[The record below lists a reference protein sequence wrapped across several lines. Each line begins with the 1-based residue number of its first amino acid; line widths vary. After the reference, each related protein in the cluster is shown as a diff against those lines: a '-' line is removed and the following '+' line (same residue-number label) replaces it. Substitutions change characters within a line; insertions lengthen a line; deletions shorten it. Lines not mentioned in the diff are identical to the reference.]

1 MSIISI
7 IMPLIL
13 VALLGFF
20 CAKSQWL
27 NRRQID
33 ALSKFTFYLSIP
45 AFLFYQMAQANF
57 SEQISL
63 TLFASFYLPVLCCY
77 GIACLSHYF
86 FIERKN
92 PSSAS
97 GSAIFSLG
105 ASYSNTVI
113 IGLPILLTL
122 FGEQVLGIIFL
133 IITFHSA
140 LLFTLTSAIA
150 SFSANGRKSFNG
162 KEIIQQNLKNPLVV
176 SISTGLVVNLLGIE
190 LPSVLANSLMLL
202 GKPAI
207 ALALFILG
215 ASLAYY
221 QVRDK
226 LFSIGIASFSKL
238 VLLPALV
245 LLTSQV
251 LFQLSPL
258 SVTVLVILS
267 ACPTG
272 VNAYLIAKAH
282 QQEQQTVAGT
292 VVVTT
297 LLSMITIPLW
307 LLLFT

>member
-1 MSIISI
+1 
-7 IMPLIL
+7 MPLIL
-13 VALLGFF
+13 VALLGFV

-27 NRRQID
+27 NRTQID

-57 SEQISL
+57 SEQISPA
-63 TLFASFYLPVLCCY
+63 LFAAFYLPVLGCY
-77 GIACLSHYF
+77 CIAWLIHYF
-86 FIERKN
+86 LIERKRT
-92 PSSAS
+92 SSTA
-97 GSAIFSLG
+97 GSAVFSLG

-122 FGEQVLGIIFL
+122 FGEKVLGIIFL

-140 LLFTLTSAIA
+140 LLFTLTSAIS
-150 SFSANGRKSFNG
+150 SFNANGSSSFNG
-162 KEIIQQNLKNPLVV
+162 KEIFKQNLKNPLVV

-190 LPSVLANSLMLL
+190 LPTIVAESLMLM

-207 ALALFILG
+207 TLALFILG

-221 QVRDK
+221 HVRDK
-226 LFSIGIASFSKL
+226 LFSIGIASLIKL

-245 LLTSQV
+245 LLTSQF

-272 VNAYLIAKAH
+272 VNAYLIAKTL

-292 VVVTT
+292 VVMTT

-307 LLLFT
+307 LFLFV

>member
-1 MSIISI
+1 
-7 IMPLIL
+7 MPLIL
-13 VALLGFF
+13 VALLGFV

-27 NRRQID
+27 NRAQVD

-45 AFLFYQMAQANF
+45 AFLFYQMAQAKF
-57 SEQISL
+57 SEQISPA
-63 TLFASFYLPVLCCY
+63 LFAAFYLPVLCCY
-77 GIACLSHYF
+77 CIAWLSHYF
-86 FIERKN
+86 LIERRKP
-92 PSSAS
+92 PSTA
-97 GSAIFSLG
+97 GSAVFSLG

-140 LLFTLTSAIA
+140 LLFTLTSAIS
-150 SFSANGRKSFNG
+150 SFSRNGRNSFNG
-162 KEIIQQNLKNPLVV
+162 KEIIKQNLKNPLVV
-176 SISTGLVVNLLGIE
+176 SISTGLIVNLLGIE
-190 LPSVLANSLMLL
+190 LPSILADGLMLM

-207 ALALFILG
+207 TLALFILG
-215 ASLAYY
+215 ASLSYY
-221 QVRDK
+221 HVRDK
-226 LFSIGIASFSKL
+226 LFAIGIASLTKL

-251 LFQLSPL
+251 WLQLSSL

-272 VNAYLIAKAH
+272 VNAYLIAKSH

-307 LLLFT
+307 LLLVV

>member
-1 MSIISI
+1 
-7 IMPLIL
+7 MPLII
-13 VALLGFF
+13 VALLGFI

-27 NRRQID
+27 KRPQVD
-33 ALSKFTFYLSIP
+33 ALSQFTFYLSIP

-57 SEQISL
+57 SKDISPQ
-63 TLFASFYLPVLCCY
+63 LFIAFYLPVLCCY
-77 GIACLSHYF
+77 GIAWLSHYY
-86 FIERKN
+86 FINKRDITKVG
-92 PSSAS
+92 SSAV
-97 GSAIFSLG
+97 FSLA

-113 IGLPILLTL
+113 IGLPILFAA

-140 LLFTLTSAIA
+140 LLFVLTSVLA
-150 SFSANGRKSFNG
+150 SINSTKKTTILG
-162 KEIIQQNLKNPLVV
+162 KNILKQNLKNPLVI
-176 SISTGLVVNLLGIE
+176 SISLGLLVNLLGLE
-190 LPSVLANSLMLL
+190 LPKILADSLILL

-207 ALALFILG
+207 TLALFILG

-226 LFSIGIASFSKL
+226 LLAIGIASLCKL

-245 LLTSQV
+245 LFTSHII
-251 LFQLSPL
+251 FQLSPL
-258 SVTVLVILS
+258 SITVLVILS

-272 VNAYLIAKAH
+272 VNAYLMAKSQ

-307 LLLFT
+307 LSLLL

>member
-1 MSIISI
+1 
-7 IMPLIL
+7 MPLIL

-27 NRRQID
+27 NRSQID

-63 TLFASFYLPVLCCY
+63 TLFACFYLPVLCCY
-77 GIACLSHYF
+77 GIAWLSHYF

-190 LPSVLANSLMLL
+190 LPSVLANSLILL

-226 LFSIGIASFSKL
+226 LFSIGIASLSKL
-238 VLLPALV
+238 VLLPTLV

-292 VVVTT
+292 VVVRT
-297 LLSMITIPLW
+297 LLSMITIPFW
-307 LLLFT
+307 LLLFI

>member
-13 VALLGFF
+13 VALLGFV

-27 NRRQID
+27 NRTQID
-33 ALSKFTFYLSIP
+33 SLSKFTFYLSIP

-57 SEQISL
+57 SEQISPA
-63 TLFASFYLPVLCCY
+63 LFAAFYLPVLCCY
-77 GIACLSHYF
+77 AVAWLSHYF
-86 FIERKN
+86 LIERKK
-92 PSSAS
+92 SSSTA
-97 GSAIFSLG
+97 GSAVFSLG

-140 LLFTLTSAIA
+140 LLFTLTSAIS
-150 SFSANGRKSFNG
+150 SFSANGRNSFNG
-162 KEIIQQNLKNPLVV
+162 KEIIKQNLKNPLVV
-176 SISTGLVVNLLGIE
+176 SISAGLVVNLLGIE
-190 LPSVLANSLMLL
+190 LPSILADSLLLL

-207 ALALFILG
+207 TLALFILG

-226 LFSIGIASFSKL
+226 LFSIGMASLIKL
-238 VLLPALV
+238 VLLPAFV

-272 VNAYLIAKAH
+272 VNAYLIAKSH

-307 LLLFT
+307 LVLFV

>member
-13 VALLGFF
+13 VALLGFV

-27 NRRQID
+27 NRTQID

-57 SEQISL
+57 SEQISPA
-63 TLFASFYLPVLCCY
+63 LFAAFYLPVLGCY
-77 GIACLSHYF
+77 CIAWLSHYF
-86 FIERKN
+86 LIERKKT
-92 PSSAS
+92 SSTA
-97 GSAIFSLG
+97 GSAVFSLG

-122 FGEQVLGIIFL
+122 FGEKVLGIIFL

-140 LLFTLTSAIA
+140 LLFTLTSAISCFNA
-150 SFSANGRKSFNG
+150 KGSNAFNG
-162 KEIIQQNLKNPLVV
+162 KEIIKQNLKNPLVV
-176 SISTGLVVNLLGIE
+176 SISTGLVVNLLSIE
-190 LPSVLANSLMLL
+190 LPTIVADSLMLM

-207 ALALFILG
+207 TLALFILG

-221 QVRDK
+221 HVRDK
-226 LFSIGIASFSKL
+226 LFSIGIASLIKL

-245 LLTSQV
+245 LLTSQF

-272 VNAYLIAKAH
+272 VNAYLIAKTH

-292 VVVTT
+292 VVMTT

-307 LLLFT
+307 LTLFV

>member
-1 MSIISI
+1 
-7 IMPLIL
+7 MPLIL
-13 VALLGFF
+13 VAFLGFF

-27 NRRQID
+27 SRIQID
-33 ALSKFTFYLSIP
+33 ALSKFTFYISIP
-45 AFLFYQMAQANF
+45 AFLFYQMAQTNF
-57 SEQISL
+57 SEQV
-63 TLFASFYLPVLCCY
+63 TAQFFTAFYLPVLCCY

-86 FIERKN
+86 FIGKRSK
-92 PSSAS
+92 SSCAS
-97 GSAIFSLG
+97 SAIFSLG

-113 IGLPILLTL
+113 IGLPVL
-122 FGEQVLGIIFL
+122 FAALGEQVLGIIFL

-140 LLFTLTSAIA
+140 LLFALTSALA
-150 SFSANGRKSFNG
+150 NLNKNKNTFSG
-162 KEIIQQNLKNPLVV
+162 KEFLKQNLKNPLVV
-176 SISTGLVVNLLGIE
+176 SISSGLVVNLLGIE
-190 LPSVLANSLMLL
+190 LPQIIADGLILM

-207 ALALFILG
+207 TLALFILG

-226 LFSIGIASFSKL
+226 LLAIGLASVIKL

-245 LLTSQV
+245 LFVSQII
-251 LFQLSPL
+251 FQLPPL

-272 VNAYLIAKAH
+272 VNAYLIAKSH
-282 QQEQQTVAGT
+282 QEEQQTVAGT

-307 LLLFT
+307 LSLFI

>member
-13 VALLGFF
+13 VALLGFV

-27 NRRQID
+27 NRTQID

-57 SEQISL
+57 SEQISPA
-63 TLFASFYLPVLCCY
+63 LFAAFYLPVLCCY
-77 GIACLSHYF
+77 CVAWLSHYF
-86 FIERKN
+86 LIERKKT
-92 PSSAS
+92 SSTA
-97 GSAIFSLG
+97 GSAVFSLG

-122 FGEQVLGIIFL
+122 FGEKALGIIFL

-140 LLFTLTSAIA
+140 LLFTLTSAIS
-150 SFSANGRKSFNG
+150 SFSAKGSNAFNG
-162 KEIIQQNLKNPLVV
+162 KEIIKQNLKNPLVV

-190 LPSVLANSLMLL
+190 LPTILADSLMLM

-207 ALALFILG
+207 SLALFILG

-221 QVRDK
+221 HVRDK
-226 LFSIGIASFSKL
+226 LFSIGIASLIKL

-245 LLTSQV
+245 LLTSQY

-272 VNAYLIAKAH
+272 VNAYLIAKTH

-292 VVVTT
+292 VVMTT

-307 LLLFT
+307 LILFV

>member
-27 NRRQID
+27 NRSQID

-45 AFLFYQMAQANF
+45 AFLFYQIAQANF

-77 GIACLSHYF
+77 GIAWLSHYF

-150 SFSANGRKSFNG
+150 SFSANSRKSFNG

-190 LPSVLANSLMLL
+190 LPSVLANSLILL

-226 LFSIGIASFSKL
+226 LFSIGIASLSKL
-238 VLLPALV
+238 VLLPTLV

-297 LLSMITIPLW
+297 LLSMITIPFW
-307 LLLFT
+307 LLLFI

>member
-7 IMPLIL
+7 IIPLIL

-27 NRRQID
+27 NRTQID

-57 SEQISL
+57 SEQISFA
-63 TLFASFYLPVLCCY
+63 LFSAFYLPILCCY
-77 GIACLSHYF
+77 CIAWLSHYF
-86 FIERKN
+86 IIERKN
-92 PSSAS
+92 PSLTA
-97 GSAIFSLG
+97 GSAVFSLG

-122 FGEQVLGIIFL
+122 FGEKVLGIIFL

-140 LLFTLTSAIA
+140 LLFTLTSAIS
-150 SFSANGRKSFNG
+150 SFSANGKNSFNA
-162 KEIIQQNLKNPLVV
+162 KEIIKQNIKNPLVV

-190 LPSVLANSLMLL
+190 LPSLFGDTLMLM

-207 ALALFILG
+207 TLALFILG
-215 ASLAYY
+215 ASLTYY

-226 LFSIGIASFSKL
+226 VFAISIASLIKL
-238 VLLPALV
+238 ILLPALV

-251 LFQLSPL
+251 LFKLSPL

-272 VNAYLIAKAH
+272 VNAYLIAKTH

-292 VVVTT
+292 VVMTT

-307 LLLFT
+307 LFLFV

>member
-1 MSIISI
+1 
-7 IMPLIL
+7 MPLIL
-13 VALLGFF
+13 VALLGFV

-27 NRRQID
+27 NRTQID

-57 SEQISL
+57 TDQISL
-63 TLFASFYLPVLCCY
+63 ALFAAFYLPVLCCY
-77 GIACLSHYF
+77 CIAWLSHYF
-86 FIERKN
+86 LIERKKA
-92 PSSAS
+92 PSTA
-97 GSAIFSLG
+97 GSAVFSLG

-113 IGLPILLTL
+113 IGLPVLLTL
-122 FGEQVLGIIFL
+122 FGEKVLGIIFL

-140 LLFTLTSAIA
+140 LLFTLTSAI
-150 SFSANGRKSFNG
+150 SSLSTKGKSSFNG
-162 KEIIQQNLKNPLVV
+162 KEIIKQNLKNPLVV

-190 LPSVLANSLMLL
+190 LPTILADSLMLI

-207 ALALFILG
+207 TLALFILG

-221 QVRDK
+221 HVRDK
-226 LFSIGIASFSKL
+226 LYSISIASLIKL

-245 LLTSQV
+245 LITSQF

-272 VNAYLIAKAH
+272 VNAYLIAKVH

-292 VVVTT
+292 VVMTT

-307 LLLFT
+307 LILFV